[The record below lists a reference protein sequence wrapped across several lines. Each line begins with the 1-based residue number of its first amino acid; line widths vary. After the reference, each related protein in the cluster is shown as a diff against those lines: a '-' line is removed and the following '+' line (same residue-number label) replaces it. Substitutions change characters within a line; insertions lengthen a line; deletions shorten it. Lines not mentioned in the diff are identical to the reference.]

1 MNLKFK
7 SFFYKLFIALFKTM
21 YGASNK
27 QISLT
32 NSHLIYVKNKGYIK
46 VSDVNLG
53 DFLRVYSNE
62 KNYFDNFLVSRIDYE
77 LKTGF
82 IAPLTQQGTLLVNQI
97 DTSCYAEVNDH
108 SVADLF
114 MIPVKFWYKINK
126 YLDIKTIKSAS
137 SNVDLDFYSKVLYQ
151 FGSKYFPSYLY

>member
-1 MNLKFK
+1 
-7 SFFYKLFIALFKTM
+7 M
-21 YGASNK
+21 YDASNK

-46 VSDVNLG
+46 VSDVKLS
-53 DFLRVYSNE
+53 DVLRVYSNE
-62 KNYFDNFLVSRIDYE
+62 KNDFDNFLVSRINYE

-108 SVADLF
+108 SVANLF
-114 MIPVKFWYKINK
+114 MIPVKFCYKINK
-126 YLDIKTIKSAS
+126 YLNLKNTIKSAS

-151 FGSKYFPSYLY
+151 FGLKYFPSYLN